1 MSKVSRFYIPV
12 RIDCLPDNCNIWIN
26 KKIGDNYFLR
36 LLGITGKDLPDKYL
50 KRYCYK
56 MNKGY
61 NDYILC
67 KNRG

>member
-1 MSKVSRFYIPV
+1 MIKRFYFPV
-12 RIDCLPDNCNIWIN
+12 RIDCLPDNCNIWFN
-26 KKIGDNYFLR
+26 KKLKYGYVLS
-36 LLGITGKDLPDKYL
+36 LLGITGKSLDRKYL

-56 MNKGY
+56 MSNGF